1 MDYIRIGNNIRKLRL
16 DKKLTQETFS
26 EAIGI
31 SVSYLGQLERGQ
43 RNPSI
48 RTLEN
53 IANTLEVPLSALLCK
68 LTEEE
73 KLSCIW
79 KQKTENLSVK
89 EKQTLLR
96 VLEMVLDLAISRQS

>member
-1 MDYIRIGNNIRKLRL
+1 MDYQRIGNNIRKLRL
-16 DKKLTQETFS
+16 DRNLTQKTFS

-48 RTLEN
+48 STLES
-53 IANTLEVPLSALLCK
+53 IANALEVSLSAILCN

-73 KLSCIW
+73 KLNCIW
-79 KQKTENLSVK
+79 NQKTENLSTK
-89 EKQTLLR
+89 EKETLLR
-96 VLEMVLDLAISRQS
+96 VLVMVLDLAIIRQ